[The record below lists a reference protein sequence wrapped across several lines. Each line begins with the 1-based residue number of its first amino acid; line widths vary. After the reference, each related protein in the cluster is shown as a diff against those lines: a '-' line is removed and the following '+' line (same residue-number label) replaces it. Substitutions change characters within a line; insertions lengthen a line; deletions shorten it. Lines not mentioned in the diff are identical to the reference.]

1 MSVVALLIL
10 AFAVVPAFVFAA
22 IGWMA
27 LTAGADELQSLGGF
41 DGLHFENP

>member
-22 IGWMA
+22 IGWLA
-27 LTAGADELQSLGGF
+27 LASQSDDFKILGRS
-41 DGLHFENP
+41 DGMRFQKS